1 MMKFLLSAALV
12 GGAAAACSDYSNNNF
27 VQTPTVAGSQNLCG
41 ASWCPNPTAPETR
54 TYWRAGVECAGAGM
68 RVPTLVELKQ
78 GAAEGTGCGADSQF
92 VWSSTECEGGHWVFK
107 WSERTLASS
116 TVCTSDG
123 GTNANVGR
131 KVLVRCAVRDTQSP
145 TAAPTTQSPTAAPTY
160 YESLSAALDIPS
172 SEAAISFVAGKGADG
187 TTIYMCSRDSQL
199 CFKNLAGARHAF
211 ELVSDDSEHDNA
223 TPFEVSETS
232 GDGTWTVT
240 PAGLDFA
247 ADAGASF
254 SFPAECSCASGG
266 GSLP

>member
-12 GGAAAACSDYSNNNF
+12 GGAAAACSDYSNVEF
-27 VQTPTVAGSQNLCG
+27 HYTPSVAGSQGLCG
-41 ASWCPNPTAPETR
+41 ASWCPNPSAPETR
-54 TYWRAGVECAGAGM
+54 TYWRAGVECAEAGM
-68 RVPTLVELKQ
+68 RVPTLYELTR
-78 GAAEGTGCGADSQF
+78 GAASGTGCGSDAEF
-92 VWSSTECEGGHWVFK
+92 VWSSTPCDGGQEVFR
-107 WSERTLASS
+107 WSDKS
-116 TVCTSDG
+116 TVCTTDD
-123 GTNANVGR
+123 GTNLNVGR
-131 KVLVRCAVRDTQSP
+131 RVLVRCAVRDTESP
-145 TAAPTTQSPTAAPTY
+145 TAAPTSFPTAAPTF
-160 YESLSAALDIPS
+160 YESLSAALKIPS
-172 SEAAISFVAGKGADG
+172 NEAAISFVAGKGADG

-211 ELVSDDSEHDNA
+211 ELVSDDSEHADA

-266 GSLP
+266 GELP